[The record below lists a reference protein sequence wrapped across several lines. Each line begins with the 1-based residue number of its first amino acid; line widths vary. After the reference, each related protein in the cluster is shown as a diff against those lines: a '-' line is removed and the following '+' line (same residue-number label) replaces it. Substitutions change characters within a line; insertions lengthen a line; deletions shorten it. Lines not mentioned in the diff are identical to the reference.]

1 MVPEILRCS
10 GLEQLFIVQEQ
21 ALPDG
26 SFPTVKSPNP
36 ENPEGFSL
44 GIELAKEVE
53 SDLIIATDPDCDRV
67 GVMAKNAK
75 GQFETISGNCM
86 GCLLLDYILSA
97 YSENGTMPPDPYAVK
112 TIVSTDLAEEICRC
126 FGVKLYEVLTGFK
139 YIGEVIKRHEDS
151 GKGSFILG
159 FEESYGYLKGT
170 YARDKDAVVASMLI
184 TEMAAYYKEKDMTLI
199 DARTAMYEK
208 YGYFAEKTENFQ
220 IAGLDAL
227 EKMQNIILKSQDIS
241 AYLTPVDERLKR
253 EERPEYRYFFALL
266 QEQLIMMM
274 EGKKDFNLEN
284 VLRKIYGTEY
294 TPVQAV
300 RAALELLLYTERLQ
314 LFEADAIRNAA
325 GNGILRLAAREP
337 EAFANND
344 VAASYQLLKEDTA
357 RELNL
362 GRFLNR
368 LDDEWKSIYCK
379 RYGGRVSRREYRESY
394 DRPEQRRPYPGSAR
408 TRYELDEDEEMDEED
423 ESSPII
429 LIIAAVV
436 ALLVGVAISLVLC
449 LLVPDKIT
457 MAISIGLILVGITGD
472 IVIIIHNII
481 ASKRRER

>member
-1 MVPEILRCS
+1 MKTLNEDIKTGNFKPVYLLYGEEAYLKKQYRDRITKAI
-10 GLEQLFIVQEQ
+10 F
-21 ALPDG
+21 PDG
-26 SFPTVKSPNP
+26 DTVNYAYYEGKGINP
-36 ENPEGFSL
+36 G
-44 GIELAKEVE
+44 EL
-53 SDLIIATDPDCDRV
+53 I
-67 GVMAKNAK
+67 
-75 GQFETISGNCM
+75 
-86 GCLLLDYILSA
+86 
-97 YSENGTMPPDPYAVK
+97 
-112 TIVSTDLAEEICRC
+112 DLAETMPFFADRRLIVIENSGFFKNASPELADYIKTMPDTAC
-126 FGVKLYEVLTGFK
+126 FLFVENEADKRGKMYKAVK
-139 YIGEVIKRHEDS
+139 S
-151 GKGSFILG
+151 KG
-159 FEESYGYLKGT
+159 
-170 YARDKDAVVASMLI
+170 RVV
-184 TEMAAYYKEKDMTLI
+184 EMARQD
-199 DARTAMYEK
+199 
-208 YGYFAEKTENFQ
+208 EKTLLYWVAGNVKKEGYKIKEQTARYLLSTTGTDMEN
-220 IAGLDAL
+220 L

-300 RAALELLLYTERLQ
+300 RAALELLLSTERLQ

-344 VAASYQLLKEDTA
+344 VAASYQLLKEDTV

>member
-1 MVPEILRCS
+1 MKTLNEDIKTGNFKPVYLLYGEEAYLKKQYKDRMTKAI
-10 GLEQLFIVQEQ
+10 
-21 ALPDG
+21 LPDG
-26 SFPTVKSPNP
+26 DTVNYAYYEGKGINP
-36 ENPEGFSL
+36 G
-44 GIELAKEVE
+44 EL
-53 SDLIIATDPDCDRV
+53 I
-67 GVMAKNAK
+67 
-75 GQFETISGNCM
+75 
-86 GCLLLDYILSA
+86 
-97 YSENGTMPPDPYAVK
+97 
-112 TIVSTDLAEEICRC
+112 DLAETMPFFADRRLIVIENSGFFKNASPELADYIKTMPDTVC
-126 FGVKLYEVLTGFK
+126 FLFVENEADKRGKMYKAVK
-139 YIGEVIKRHEDS
+139 S
-151 GKGSFILG
+151 KG
-159 FEESYGYLKGT
+159 
-170 YARDKDAVVASMLI
+170 RVV
-184 TEMAAYYKEKDMTLI
+184 EMARQD
-199 DARTAMYEK
+199 
-208 YGYFAEKTENFQ
+208 EKTLLYWVAGNVKKEGYKIKEQTARYLLSTTGTDMEN
-220 IAGLDAL
+220 L

-294 TPVQAV
+294 APVQAV

>member
-1 MVPEILRCS
+1 
-10 GLEQLFIVQEQ
+10 
-21 ALPDG
+21 
-26 SFPTVKSPNP
+26 
-36 ENPEGFSL
+36 
-44 GIELAKEVE
+44 
-53 SDLIIATDPDCDRV
+53 
-67 GVMAKNAK
+67 
-75 GQFETISGNCM
+75 
-86 GCLLLDYILSA
+86 
-97 YSENGTMPPDPYAVK
+97 
-112 TIVSTDLAEEICRC
+112 
-126 FGVKLYEVLTGFK
+126 
-139 YIGEVIKRHEDS
+139 
-151 GKGSFILG
+151 
-159 FEESYGYLKGT
+159 
-170 YARDKDAVVASMLI
+170 
-184 TEMAAYYKEKDMTLI
+184 
-199 DARTAMYEK
+199 
-208 YGYFAEKTENFQ
+208 
-220 IAGLDAL
+220 
-227 EKMQNIILKSQDIS
+227 
-241 AYLTPVDERLKR
+241 
-253 EERPEYRYFFALL
+253 
-266 QEQLIMMM
+266 MMM

-284 VLRKIYGTEY
+284 VFVEDLWYRVYACPGCSCDSGITALYRK
-294 TPVQAV
+294 AS
-300 RAALELLLYTERLQ
+300 A
-314 LFEADAIRNAA
+314 FEADAIRNVA

>member
-1 MVPEILRCS
+1 MLELKNIYKTFNPGTINEKRALNGLNLKLNEGDFVTVIGGNGAGKSTMLNAVAGTWPVDEGQILIDNIDVTKLSEHKRATYLGRVFQDPMTGTAATMGIEENLALAKRRGKS
-10 GLEQLFIVQEQ
+10 RLLRSGITKAEREEYKELLKILGLGLEDRLTSKVGLLSGGQRQ
-21 ALPDG
+21 AL
-26 SFPTVKSPNP
+26 T
-36 ENPEGFSL
+36 L
-44 GIELAKEVE
+44 LM
-53 SDLIIATDPDCDRV
+53 ATLQKP
-67 GVMAKNAK
+67 KL
-75 GQFETISGNCM
+75 
-86 GCLLLDYILSA
+86 LLLDEHTAAL
-97 YSENGTMPPDPYAVK
+97 DPK
-112 TIVSTDLAEEICRC
+112 TATKVLEITDMIVNRDH
-126 FGVKLYEVLTGFK
+126 LTTLM
-139 YIGEVIKRHEDS
+139 ITHNM
-151 GKGSFILG
+151 
-159 FEESYGYLKGT
+159 
-170 YARDKDAVVASMLI
+170 KDA
-184 TEMAAYYKEKDMTLI
+184 
-199 DARTAMYEK
+199 
-208 YGYFAEKTENFQ
+208 
-220 IAGLDAL
+220 IAHG
-227 EKMQNIILKSQDIS
+227 N
-241 AYLTPVDERLKR
+241 R
-253 EERPEYRYFFALL
+253 
-266 QEQLIMMM
+266 LIMMM

>member
-1 MVPEILRCS
+1 MNYAYYEGKGI
-10 GLEQLFIVQEQ
+10 
-21 ALPDG
+21 
-26 SFPTVKSPNP
+26 NP
-36 ENPEGFSL
+36 G
-44 GIELAKEVE
+44 EL
-53 SDLIIATDPDCDRV
+53 I
-67 GVMAKNAK
+67 
-75 GQFETISGNCM
+75 
-86 GCLLLDYILSA
+86 
-97 YSENGTMPPDPYAVK
+97 
-112 TIVSTDLAEEICRC
+112 DLAETMPFFADRRLIVIENSGFFKNASPELADYIKTMPDTAC
-126 FGVKLYEVLTGFK
+126 FLFVENEADKRGKMYKAVK
-139 YIGEVIKRHEDS
+139 S
-151 GKGSFILG
+151 KG
-159 FEESYGYLKGT
+159 
-170 YARDKDAVVASMLI
+170 RVV
-184 TEMAAYYKEKDMTLI
+184 EMARQD
-199 DARTAMYEK
+199 
-208 YGYFAEKTENFQ
+208 EKTLLYWVAGNVKKEGYKIKEQTARYLLSTTGTDMEN
-220 IAGLDAL
+220 L

-274 EGKKDFNLEN
+274 EGKKKDFNLEN

-300 RAALELLLYTERLQ
+300 RVALELLLYTERLQ

-436 ALLVGVAISLVLC
+436 ALLVALPYLWYFVFWFLTRLPWLSVL
-449 LLVPDKIT
+449 D
-457 MAISIGLILVGITGD
+457 
-472 IVIIIHNII
+472 
-481 ASKRRER
+481 